1 MPCNRDLSAE
11 AKRAVENQILI
22 LLSYILYPILKNLY
36 SDSDAH
42 EAEVNIEIAK
52 LH

>member
-1 MPCNRDLSAE
+1 M
-11 AKRAVENQILI
+11 ENQIQI

-42 EAEVNIEIAK
+42 ESKVNVKIAK